1 MHSIIERNIHLLIH
15 DHLCSSSDDVNA
27 SESLDVVVYSYLSHF
42 CWCSWPTTS
51 PFCGF
56 RFCRRVI
63 HPVENGRLSSEVSVI
78 FWRSENEQLLR
89 FFCYRLLYV
98 QYKIYKRNS
107 DLWVKLLNC
116 GYSRYVFVRA
126 LPLLVSRIEFCF
138 CSRKFERNSPVL
150 GTPNTSQTRPVQRS
164 IDRSLDSSALLY
176 SIYSSIFTHASFTNV
191 AWITFRFSIF
201 AICKSL

>member
-1 MHSIIERNIHLLIH
+1 MLVNPWTLSYIRTWHTFVGAHGLLP
-15 DHLCSSSDDVNA
+15 V
-27 SESLDVVVYSYLSHF
+27 HF
-42 CWCSWPTTS
+42 V
-51 PFCGF
+51 FCGF
-56 RFCRRVI
+56 SFCRRVI
-63 HPVENGRLSSEVSVI
+63 RPVENERLSSEVSVI
-78 FWRSENEQLLR
+78 FWRSENEQLKTVR
-89 FFCYRLLYV
+89 IQTSTNDRRGRTNSAIFRVYTGIYRRCTYS
-98 QYKIYKRNS
+98 IYKHNS

-191 AWITFRFSIF
+191 ACITFRFSIF

>member
-1 MHSIIERNIHLLIH
+1 MRVNPWTLSYIRTCHTFVGAHGLLPVHFVGSVFVAGLFIPSRMEGSLVKCPLFFGEVKTNNYCDSSATDCCTYSII
-15 DHLCSSSDDVNA
+15 
-27 SESLDVVVYSYLSHF
+27 
-42 CWCSWPTTS
+42 
-51 PFCGF
+51 
-56 RFCRRVI
+56 
-63 HPVENGRLSSEVSVI
+63 
-78 FWRSENEQLLR
+78 
-89 FFCYRLLYV
+89 
-98 QYKIYKRNS
+98 YKHNS

-191 AWITFRFSIF
+191 ACITFRFSIF